1 MIFLLGCIPGDWKC
15 PVGEIGWNGQKVAAE
30 WATAGENGQPLPL
43 FCYTIG
49 FLAFFSIFISWLK
62 RRLRYFFN
70 LRFAPWLGK
79 IFLVYTGMFRDQ
91 EIIRQTQM
99 KKEKGEFL
107 LLMTN
112 GVGILRM
119 ILMNNNTLD
128 VSIATC
134 AETDRALFP
143 MCA

>member
-1 MIFLLGCIPGDWKC
+1 
-15 PVGEIGWNGQKVAAE
+15 
-30 WATAGENGQPLPL
+30 
-43 FCYTIG
+43 
-49 FLAFFSIFISWLK
+49 
-62 RRLRYFFN
+62 
-70 LRFAPWLGK
+70 
-79 IFLVYTGMFRDQ
+79 
-91 EIIRQTQM
+91 M

-128 VSIATC
+128 VSIAAC